1 MEWIDLTQTICPE
14 MPGVQLREAKNLE
27 KDGWNATTIEMYSH
41 SGTHM
46 DAPIHFGVEG
56 PTIDQIPLDSLM
68 GYARI
73 LDLTGILPSAL
84 IEVDDLGPL
93 REELNAGDSLII
105 HTGWSQFAV
114 TSKAKYRNEL
124 PRISEGL
131 AKWLVER
138 GVKMLVVE
146 PPSVADVNDLE
157 EVTLIHR
164 ILFSGKIIIV
174 EGICNLEEI
183 KTDEV
188 ELMVLPLK
196 VGGGDGAPARVIVK
210 PLNLKSIND
219 G

>member
-1 MEWIDLTQTICPE
+1 MEWIDITQTIRPE
-14 MPGVQLREAKNLE
+14 MPGVQLREAKNLK

-46 DAPIHFGVEG
+46 DAPVHFGVDG
-56 PTIDQIPLDSLM
+56 PTIDQIPLDNLM

-84 IEVDDLGPL
+84 IVVDDLGPL
-93 REELNAGDSLII
+93 REALKAGDSLII
-105 HTGWSQFAV
+105 RTGWSEFAR
-114 TSKAKYRNEL
+114 TSKDKYRNEL
-124 PRISEGL
+124 PRISEEL
-131 AKWLVER
+131 ANWLVNK
-138 GVKMLVVE
+138 GIKMLVVE
-146 PPSVADVNDLE
+146 PPSVANVNDLE

-174 EGICNLEEI
+174 EGVCNLEQI
-183 KTDEV
+183 GADEV

-196 VGGGDGAPARVIVK
+196 IGGGDGAPARVIAK
-210 PLNLKSIND
+210 PLNLKPVND